1 MVVGWVVSGS
11 VSFAA
16 IQMKRGDSRAVL
28 GNVPA
33 PAKCHLRTPSALAQ
47 PTHEP
52 VLAWSPTCHQL
63 SRRSFVEGNAPP
75 AASKPASTAWVN
87 CQSFSWFGDGSQLST
102 LAVAVAVAPPPAG
115 RGMRY
120 PPCALLGPISRPS
133 PLWPA
138 PHLLSAIQPGAN
150 G

>member
-33 PAKCHLRTPSALAQ
+33 PANCHLRSASALAQ

-102 LAVAVAVAPPPAG
+102 LAVAVAGALPLAV
-115 RGMRY
+115 RGLRK
-120 PPCALLGPISRPS
+120 L
-133 PLWPA
+133 LWPLVGPLSSP
-138 PHLLSAIQPGAN
+138 PHARPA
-150 G
+150 